1 MDEDACAIN
10 RNTTSDLM
18 MMETRGNSKM
28 KFPKQEEYYYNNN
41 NNFDACRNKRKFQ
54 DEISEEL
61 PVAKHTCLC
70 LDISSSSSA
79 KDSNSFSDDAPPS
92 TSSSVNWCEE
102 TKTCDDI
109 TFYEEEEEEEDNSE
123 FSSSMEDLFCSNA
136 VISNNSVLS
145 SGRWNVNQDA
155 AAAAAEQGTEKLTID
170 KEFEQYFS
178 MLML

>member
-41 NNFDACRNKRKFQ
+41 NNNNNNFDACRNKRKFQ

-70 LDISSSSSA
+70 LDISSSSA

-92 TSSSVNWCEE
+92 TSSSVNWSGTTEEE

-109 TFYEEEEEEEDNSE
+109 TFYEEEEDNSE

-145 SGRWNVNQDA
+145 SGRWNVNQGQQA
-155 AAAAAEQGTEKLTID
+155 GRQG
-170 KEFEQYFS
+170 Y
-178 MLML
+178 

>member
-10 RNTTSDLM
+10 NRRNTTSDLM
-18 MMETRGNSKM
+18 MMEN
-28 KFPKQEEYYYNNN
+28 YNNDNN

-54 DEISEEL
+54 DEVLEEL

-70 LDISSSSSA
+70 LDISSSSA
-79 KDSNSFSDDAPPS
+79 KDSNSFSDDAPLS

-109 TFYEEEEEEEDNSE
+109 TFYEEEEEEEEEDNSE
-123 FSSSMEDLFCSNA
+123 FSIEDLFCSNA
-136 VISNNSVLS
+136 VTSNNSVLS
-145 SGRWNVNQDA
+145 SGRWNVNQD